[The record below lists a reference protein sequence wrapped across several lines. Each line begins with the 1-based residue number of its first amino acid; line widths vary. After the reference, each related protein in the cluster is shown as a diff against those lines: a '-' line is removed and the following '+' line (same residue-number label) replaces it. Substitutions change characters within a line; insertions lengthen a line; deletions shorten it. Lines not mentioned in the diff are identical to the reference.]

1 VREPLH
7 LLLHGASIGVL
18 EPLPRNRWQLRYA
31 EAWCQAPQ
39 AHPLSVSMPL
49 TQTTHPHSVLEPFVW
64 NLMPDNADVLK
75 RWGQRFQVSSRDPL
89 SLLGH
94 VGEDCAGAVQFVR
107 PDRINRSHVRSR
119 VRWLSLEDVE
129 SRLRTLR
136 VDRASWRHGDD
147 TGQFSLSGAQPKTA
161 LYWDGLRWGIPE
173 GRIPTTHILKPTLPD
188 FDGHAENEHIC
199 LALASAAGLPAA
211 HSEVRH
217 FGDEVAIVVTRYD
230 RARVGPGL
238 LSVQRIHQEDCC
250 QALGRPPTVK
260 YQSEGGPSPADIGAL
275 LQRCS
280 SEPTRDVLTF
290 VGALAFN
297 WLIAGTD
304 GHAKNYSLLHGPG
317 GQLRLAPLYDIAS
330 ALPYPHLE
338 TYRLKLAMKIGSQ
351 YRLRNILPR
360 HWCALAEELGLD
372 EDAVLDH
379 IRTIAARAAQAL
391 PTIRQQAAPLDHPI
405 VPLLLDQIE
414 ARLDGVVRA
423 SRWSR

>member
-18 EPLPRNRWQLRYA
+18 EPLPRNWWQLRYA
-31 EAWCQAPQ
+31 EAPQAPQ

-107 PDRINRSHVRSR
+107 PDRINLSHVRSR
-119 VRWLSLEDVE
+119 FRWLSLEDVE

-199 LALASAAGLPAA
+199 LALASAVDHPTA
-211 HSEVRH
+211 S
-217 FGDEVAIVVTRYD
+217 
-230 RARVGPGL
+230 
-238 LSVQRIHQEDCC
+238 
-250 QALGRPPTVK
+250 RPPR
-260 YQSEGGPSPADIGAL
+260 PPH
-275 LQRCS
+275 R
-280 SEPTRDVLTF
+280 
-290 VGALAFN
+290 
-297 WLIAGTD
+297 
-304 GHAKNYSLLHGPG
+304 
-317 GQLRLAPLYDIAS
+317 S
-330 ALPYPHLE
+330 A
-338 TYRLKLAMKIGSQ
+338 
-351 YRLRNILPR
+351 
-360 HWCALAEELGLD
+360 
-372 EDAVLDH
+372 
-379 IRTIAARAAQAL
+379 AARPDRGASGWG
-391 PTIRQQAAPLDHPI
+391 RQGFTLVAMNWAMAVHM
-405 VPLLLDQIE
+405 
-414 ARLDGVVRA
+414 A
-423 SRWSR
+423 SNSLRRKLTPEKCQSRCGGLSSGCSKKSMMSSWSAV